1 MIVKNMENSR
11 FLLVELVLLI
21 IVKVMCGEVKKIKS
35 VKMK

>member
-11 FLLVELVLLI
+11 FLLVELILLI

-35 VKMK
+35 VMMK